1 MARPV
6 ATCGECGKLAGPVM
20 GSAIFDNRRD
30 MDDKIF
36 FLCVCGAYCGSHQG
50 SGTPLGKPAGPKT
63 RLARRNA
70 HYDFDRIWKGGLMG
84 RNEAYAW
91 LAARLGIDPF
101 HCHIGLMDRATAL
114 RVTRI
119 AQEYWRDLSDKQI
132 AAARAHEAK
141 GGRAAYR
148 KGKDPSLK
156 DRKSR
161 MSRLRQDAR
170 NRSPRYRTRRP
181 DGEDVPFP

>member
-101 HCHIGLMDRATAL
+101 HCHIGL
-114 RVTRI
+114 
-119 AQEYWRDLSDKQI
+119 SDKQI

-141 GGRAAYR
+141 GGRSAYR